1 MLKDLSV
8 WAVNAQMYTK
18 NHMELNLP
26 KNSFL
31 KGCLILTWKPDRPG
45 AKWVEVR
52 NREQPQ
58 SVLSPQLCERP

>member
-8 WAVNAQMYTK
+8 WTASTQMYK
-18 NHMELNLP
+18 RNHTELNLP

-31 KGCLILTWKPDRPG
+31 KSFLPLMWKPDRPG

-52 NREQPQ
+52 NRAAAISTV
-58 SVLSPQLCERP
+58 SVSV